1 MAYATQS
8 DLVDKFG
15 ELELIQLTDF
25 DTPAAG
31 GIVASRVDAALARA
45 SGVVDSYLAARYQ
58 LPLAE
63 VPPAIQ
69 GAVLDLARFYLFRD
83 AVPEDVGQAADRALR
98 YLRDL
103 ADGRAALALAAGG
116 TAAADPALPAVE
128 SGGAVFA
135 RSRDW

>member
-69 GAVLDLARFYLFRD
+69 GAVLLSVVIVA
-83 AVPEDVGQAADRALR
+83 AVVRADRHRAEALGR
-98 YLRDL
+98 
-103 ADGRAALALAAGG
+103 ADGPSSSPAATRAPRG
-116 TAAADPALPAVE
+116 TPAPP
-128 SGGAVFA
+128 
-135 RSRDW
+135 RDRA